1 MIQGYAV
8 ELTRAEVPDNG
19 GMAQKKGD
27 ILKGYFLSEEDIE
40 TSTDKTLGKIMRLLT
55 K

>member
-1 MIQGYAV
+1 MIKGYAV
-8 ELTRAEVPDNG
+8 ELTRAEAPDNG
-19 GMAQKKGD
+19 GIAKKKGD

-40 TSTDKTLGKIMRLLT
+40 ISTDKALGKIMRLLT